1 MPVRV
6 VLRMWVV
13 AAALVAAS
21 VTAPAH
27 ASYADDRAEIENLM
41 ARYLFALDFRDAPAY
56 AATFTEDGVLDF
68 ASGVLTGRKAIG
80 EFVNTLGNNASQ
92 AVREASALMAR
103 SRHNVTNIAIDVNG
117 DHAKA
122 RAYWTSVRVGDGG
135 KGVQV
140 ISYGHYEDELV
151 RQNGKWLFSKRK
163 VYNEL
168 LENRRAAATNP
179 IN

>member
-1 MPVRV
+1 MPVR
-6 VLRMWVV
+6 
-13 AAALVAAS
+13 AAILAAVLVAAFVS
-21 VTAPAH
+21 TPAH

-41 ARYLFALDFRDAPAY
+41 ARYLFALDFRDASAY

-68 ASGVLTGRKAIG
+68 ASGVITGRKALG
-80 EFVNTLGNNASQ
+80 EFVNTLGDNASQ

-122 RAYWTSVRVGDGG
+122 RAYWTSVRIGDDG
-135 KGVQV
+135 KGVEV

-151 RQNGKWLFSKRK
+151 RQNGKWLFAKRK
-163 VYNEL
+163 VFNEL

-179 IN
+179 VN

>member
-13 AAALVAAS
+13 AAALVAAF

-103 SRHNVTNIAIDVNG
+103 SRHNVTNIAIDVDG
-117 DHAKA
+117 DRAKA
-122 RAYWTSVRVGDGG
+122 RAYWTSVRIGDGG
-135 KGVQV
+135 NGVQI

-151 RQNGKWLFSKRK
+151 KQNGKWLFAKRK